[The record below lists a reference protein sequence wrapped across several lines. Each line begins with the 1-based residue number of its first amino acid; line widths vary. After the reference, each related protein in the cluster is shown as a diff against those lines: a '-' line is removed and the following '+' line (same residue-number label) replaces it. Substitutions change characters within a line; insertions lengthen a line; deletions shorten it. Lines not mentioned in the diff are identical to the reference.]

1 MFFVLLRDKTKEIEK
16 YVIRL
21 VTRQDE
27 KHLALFLYRALILFT
42 NRTPSTIG
50 DPSSMWDACHMNFVI
65 DLAHRR
71 VSVALWQSI
80 DGLRLDSS
88 WGLRFFFLSYA
99 CDKTKNIF
107 LQKPHSFQ
115 MSIIA

>member
-1 MFFVLLRDKTKEIEK
+1 MFFVLLRGKTKEIEK

-27 KHLALFLYRALILFT
+27 KHLSLFLYRALILLT

-50 DPSSMWDACHMNFVI
+50 DPSSMWDACHMNLVI

-80 DGLRLDSS
+80 DGLRLDYS
-88 WGLRFFFLSYA
+88 WGLRIFFFVLR
-99 CDKTKNIF
+99 
-107 LQKPHSFQ
+107 L
-115 MSIIA
+115 

>member
-1 MFFVLLRDKTKEIEK
+1 MFFVLLQDKTKEIEK

-27 KHLALFLYRALILFT
+27 KHLSLFLYRALILFP

-50 DPSSMWDACHMNFVI
+50 DPSSMWDACHMNLVI

-88 WGLRFFFLSYA
+88 WGLRIFFCPTLVTRRKISFS
-99 CDKTKNIF
+99 KNHIVS
-107 LQKPHSFQ
+107 K
-115 MSIIA
+115 

>member
-27 KHLALFLYRALILFT
+27 KHLSLFLYRALILFT

-88 WGLRFFFLSYA
+88 WGLRIFFFCPTLVTRRKISFS
-99 CDKTKNIF
+99 KNHIVS
-107 LQKPHSFQ
+107 K
-115 MSIIA
+115 

>member
-71 VSVALWQSI
+71 VCGSMTEHRWSEVRFLVGTQNFFFV
-80 DGLRLDSS
+80 LRL
-88 WGLRFFFLSYA
+88 
-99 CDKTKNIF
+99 
-107 LQKPHSFQ
+107 
-115 MSIIA
+115 